1 MTLGYFPGCSLE
13 GTAEEFGMSIRAVV
27 EKLDL
32 ELAEIEDWNC
42 CGASAAHQTNH
53 VLGLAL
59 PARTLALAAAQGME
73 SVLAPCAA
81 CSNRLIAAQR
91 EIAEKP
97 DMRKA
102 VEKTLARPLPSRPI
116 AIVNL
121 IQFFLNNLDCIRSAV
136 TAPLAGKKIACYYG
150 CLLLRPPSVVA
161 FDDPEMP
168 SSMERVVD
176 ALGAE
181 AVSWGFR
188 TECCGAAFA
197 MSSTT
202 SVVRLVERI
211 LRNAHEAGAA
221 AVATAC
227 PLCHANLDLRQR
239 KRSLG
244 FRMPILYLS
253 QLVGLALNLAPREL
267 GLNKHM
273 TPVKA
278 VLR

>member
-32 ELAEIEDWNC
+32 ELTEIQDWNC

-59 PARTLALAAAQGME
+59 PARTLALAAEQGMDT
-73 SVLAPCAA
+73 VLAPCAA
-81 CSNRLIAAQR
+81 CSNRLVAAQQ
-91 EIAEKP
+91 EVIEKP
-97 DMRKA
+97 DMRTA
-102 VEKTLARPLPSRPI
+102 VEKTLHKSLPPGTVK
-116 AIVNL
+116 IVNL
-121 IQFFLNNLDCIRSAV
+121 IEFFLGHLDRIKGAV

-150 CLLLRPPSVVA
+150 CLLLRPPRVVA

-211 LRNAHEAGAA
+211 LRNAHESGAA
-221 AVATAC
+221 AIATAC
-227 PLCHANLDLRQR
+227 PLCHANLDMRQR

-253 QLVGLALNLAPREL
+253 QLVGLALGLAPRAL
-267 GLNKHM
+267 GLYKHI